1 MVQLLSSLPDAAELE
16 LGRLV
21 ESDIDEA
28 AARRSLRAQ
37 VTRLERDLGHAFI
50 SAFPRTEVHAA
61 PAPARSRG
69 ARLLSLG
76 DLELL
81 RDDLAE
87 RLREARDE
95 LGRRGEIEE
104 TNRVLLE
111 KMRLNPR
118 KYKYVRVTNAD
129 IGEDGCWAWHVRPRL
144 GIVGMLAGWWHVK
157 LSSGCPLAT

>member
-1 MVQLLSSLPDAAELE
+1 MVQLLDSTQQDLGLE
-16 LGRLV
+16 LGHV
-21 ESDIDEA
+21 IDVDVDEG
-28 AARRSLRAQ
+28 AARRSLRDQ
-37 VTRLERDLGHAFI
+37 VARLERDLGQCFV
-50 SAFPRTEVHAA
+50 SAFPRTEVDVVVGT
-61 PAPARSRG
+61 RSRG
-69 ARLLSLG
+69 PRLLSLG
-76 DLELL
+76 ELEAL

-87 RLREARDE
+87 RLHDARHE
-95 LGRRGEIEE
+95 LTKRGELEE
-104 TNRVLLE
+104 AKRVLLE